1 MYSAKYYKLI
11 AIDEEG
17 QEIFRADLQEV
28 DLTHSG
34 EVMAITYP
42 MKPAEM
48 VDAGIKEYDA
58 YRTAREMHD
67 KYICISYED
76 AQNIVDMLN
85 DAINRLCPEHITDRD
100 DISVFGG
107 KAISYER
114 LVDRLNGLCYPVWK
128 YNKEKKE
135 EKEDA

>member
-1 MYSAKYYKLI
+1 MYSPKN
-11 AIDEEG
+11 
-17 QEIFRADLQEV
+17 FRIVALNDAGEMIYSSKAREV
-28 DLTHSG
+28 DLTHNG
-34 EVMAITYP
+34 EVMVISDP
-42 MKPAEM
+42 MNPKDM
-48 VDAGIKEYDA
+48 VESGAKENDA
-58 YRTAREMHD
+58 YSTARDMHD

-100 DISVFGG
+100 DISVFGE

-135 EKEDA
+135 EKEND

>member
-1 MYSAKYYKLI
+1 MYSARYYKLI

-17 QEIFRADLQEV
+17 KEIFRTDLQEV
-28 DLTHSG
+28 DLTHNG

-42 MKPAEM
+42 MIPTEM

-58 YRTAREMHD
+58 YRTAKDMHD
-67 KYICISYED
+67 KYICISYDD
-76 AQNIVDMLN
+76 AQNIADMLN
-85 DAINRLCPEHITDRD
+85 EAIEKLGPKDESFGD
-100 DISVFGG
+100 DIAVFGE

-128 YNKEKKE
+128 YNKENKE